1 MHDLFSPRQRG
12 TRIKMRIELR
22 KRIFL
27 NFILVIALFG
37 VLGALFG
44 AALIN
49 RYTLQEAQTRVS
61 LDLRS
66 AWSVLQ
72 EELEKMQLA
81 VRVLG
86 SGQRVARAFAEPKAM
101 GSRASLEAVRRE
113 CGFDFLSLTDHQGR
127 VILRSLEPYQTGDYL
142 FNNPLINRALNG
154 QTVGGFD
161 LLGPQRLRAEGADLV
176 ERAFIV
182 FEPTPKAKPRAKEY
196 ESSGM
201 ALVAAAPVKN
211 EQGALSG
218 SLYAGILLNRNH
230 ALVDRI
236 RSIVFE
242 DTKYDGRDL
251 GTVTIFLWDS
261 RIATNVV
268 KANGNRA
275 IGTRVSADVY
285 DRVLENNQHWYD
297 RAFVVNDWYLS
308 AYDPIH
314 DIENKT
320 IGILY
325 VGVLAKRYDDLK
337 QKLWNISVAIS
348 CGVASF
354 VMVVGL
360 FFARR
365 LSGPLSR
372 LAAAAGRI
380 ARGDLNLK
388 VPEPATDDEIL
399 DLTRSFNAM
408 ASSLR
413 EREDKISAA
422 NQELERANLAL
433 QKLNRNYLDML
444 GFVSHELKNTL
455 GVIYTSARALD
466 RGMIGALN
474 ESQAALVRNISR
486 SIGAAVMMV
495 RNYLDMARIEQG
507 ELSLDVKKIDL
518 IKEVVF
524 PVLDEL
530 KPLIS
535 ENGVTI
541 ENGLPASVMI
551 AADPVLLQIVY
562 RNLLENAIKYGGLG
576 RIIRLGFEN
585 LETSFEFEVWNQGVG
600 LTPEEISRLFG
611 KFVRMNHKTEAS
623 RSSGLG
629 LFITKEIISKHGGS
643 IRAESC
649 PGEWINFIFTLPNR

>member
-1 MHDLFSPRQRG
+1 
-12 TRIKMRIELR
+12 MRIELR

-27 NFILVIALFG
+27 NFILIIALFG
-37 VLGALFG
+37 ILGALSG
-44 AALIN
+44 AALIT
-49 RYTLQEAQTRVS
+49 RYTLREAQTRVS

-72 EELEKMQLA
+72 GELEKMRLA
-81 VRVLG
+81 VKVLG
-86 SGQRVARAFAEPKAM
+86 SGQRVAHAFADPEAM
-101 GSRASLEAVRRE
+101 AGRASIEAVRRE
-113 CGFDFLSLTDHQGR
+113 CEFDFLSLTDLQGR
-127 VILRSLEPYQTGDYL
+127 VILRSLEPYNTGDYL
-142 FNNPLINRALNG
+142 FNDPFVNRALNG
-154 QTVGGFD
+154 QSVGGFN
-161 LLGPQRLRAEGADLV
+161 LLGPQRLRAEGADLE

-196 ESSGM
+196 EPSGM
-201 ALVAAAPVKN
+201 ALIAAAPVKN
-211 EQGALSG
+211 DQGALIG
-218 SLYAGILLNRNH
+218 SLYAGVLLNRNH

-251 GTVTIFLWDS
+251 GTVTIFLWDC

-268 KANGNRA
+268 KKNGNRA

-337 QKLWNISVAIS
+337 QRLWRLSVAIS
-348 CGVASF
+348 CGVAFF
-354 VMVVGL
+354 VMVIGL

-372 LAAAAGRI
+372 LAEAAGRI
-380 ARGDLNLK
+380 ARGDLNFK
-388 VPEPATDDEIL
+388 VPEPATNDEIL

-408 ASSLR
+408 ALSLQ
-413 EREDKISAA
+413 EHDDKIRAA
-422 NQELERANLAL
+422 HQELEQTNISL
-433 QKLNRNYLDML
+433 QKLNRNYLEML

-466 RGMIGALN
+466 KGMIGTLN

-486 SIGAAVMMV
+486 SIGAAVMMT

-507 ELSLDVKKIDL
+507 ELSVDIKKIDL
-518 IKEVVF
+518 VKEVVF
-524 PVLDEL
+524 PVLEEL
-530 KPLIS
+530 KSPIS
-535 ENGVTI
+535 ENKVTI
-541 ENGLPASVMI
+541 ENALPASVTV

-562 RNLLENAIKYGGLG
+562 RNLLENAIKYGGLE
-576 RIIRLGFEN
+576 RIIRLGFKN
-585 LETSFEFEVWNQGVG
+585 LETQFQFEVWNQGAG
-600 LTPEEISRLFG
+600 LKPEEISRLFG
-611 KFVRMNHKTEAS
+611 KFVRMNHKITAS

-629 LFITKEIISKHGGS
+629 LFITREIINKHGGS

-649 PGEWINFIFTLPNR
+649 PGEWINFIFTLPNCERER

>member
-1 MHDLFSPRQRG
+1 M
-12 TRIKMRIELR
+12 KMRIELR

-27 NFILVIALFG
+27 NFILVITLFG
-37 VLGALFG
+37 ILGALFG
-44 AALIN
+44 AALIT

-72 EELEKMQLA
+72 GELEKMRLA

-86 SGQRVARAFAEPKAM
+86 TGQRVAQAFVKPTAM
-101 GSRASLEAVRRE
+101 ASRASLEAVRRE
-113 CGFDFLSLTDHQGR
+113 CGFDFLSLTDRQGR
-127 VILRSLEPYQTGDYL
+127 VIVRSLEPYHSGDFLYNDP
-142 FNNPLINRALNG
+142 FVHRALNG
-154 QTVGGFD
+154 QSIGGFD
-161 LLGPQRLRAEGADLV
+161 LLGPQRLQAEGANLE

-182 FEPTPKAKPRAKEY
+182 FESTPKAKPRAKEY
-196 ESSGM
+196 EPRGM

-211 EQGALSG
+211 EQGALIG

-242 DTKYDGRDL
+242 NNKYNGRDL
-251 GTVTIFLWDS
+251 GTVTIFLWDC

-275 IGTRVSADVY
+275 IGTRVSGDVY

-337 QKLWNISVAIS
+337 QRLWHLSIAIS
-348 CGVASF
+348 CGVALF

-372 LAAAAGRI
+372 LAEAAGRI
-380 ARGDLNLK
+380 ARGDLNLN
-388 VPEPATDDEIL
+388 VPEPTTNDEIL

-408 ASSLR
+408 ALSLR
-413 EREDKISAA
+413 DHDDKIRTA
-422 NQELERANLAL
+422 NQELEQTNNSL

-466 RGMIGALN
+466 RGMIGTLN

-486 SIGAAVMMV
+486 SIESAVMMT

-507 ELSLDVKKIDL
+507 ELSVDIRKIDL
-518 IKEVVF
+518 AKEVVF
-524 PVLDEL
+524 PVLEEL
-530 KPLIS
+530 RSPIS
-535 ENGVTI
+535 ENAVTI
-541 ENGLPASVMI
+541 ENRLPEGVLIS
-551 AADPVLLQIVY
+551 ADPILLQIVY
-562 RNLLENAIKYGGLG
+562 RNLLENAIKYGGPQ
-576 RIIRLGFEN
+576 RIIRLGFQNRKTE
-585 LETSFEFEVWNQGVG
+585 FEFEVWNQGAG
-600 LTPEEISRLFG
+600 LQPEEISRLFG
-611 KFVRMNHKTEAS
+611 KFVRMNHKTATS

-643 IRAESC
+643 IRVASQ

>member
-1 MHDLFSPRQRG
+1 
-12 TRIKMRIELR
+12 MRIELR

-27 NFILVIALFG
+27 NFILIIALFG
-37 VLGALFG
+37 ILGALSG
-44 AALIN
+44 AALIT
-49 RYTLQEAQTRVS
+49 RYTLREAQTRVS

-72 EELEKMQLA
+72 GELEKMRLA
-81 VRVLG
+81 VKVLG
-86 SGQRVARAFAEPKAM
+86 SGQRVAHAFANPEAM
-101 GSRASLEAVRRE
+101 AGRASIEAVRRE
-113 CGFDFLSLTDHQGR
+113 CEFDFLSLTDLQGR
-127 VILRSLEPYQTGDYL
+127 VILRSLEPYNTGDYL
-142 FNNPLINRALNG
+142 FNDPFVNRALNG
-154 QTVGGFD
+154 QSVGGFN
-161 LLGPQRLRAEGADLV
+161 LLGSQRLRSEGADLE

-196 ESSGM
+196 EPSGM
-201 ALVAAAPVKN
+201 ALIAAAPVKN
-211 EQGALSG
+211 DQGALIG
-218 SLYAGILLNRNH
+218 SLYAGVLLNRNH

-251 GTVTIFLWDS
+251 GTVTIFLWDC

-268 KANGNRA
+268 KKNGNRA

-337 QKLWNISVAIS
+337 QRLWRLSVAIS
-348 CGVASF
+348 CGVAFF
-354 VMVVGL
+354 VMVIGL

-372 LAAAAGRI
+372 LAEAAGRI
-380 ARGDLNLK
+380 ARGDLNFK
-388 VPEPATDDEIL
+388 VPEPATNDEIL

-408 ASSLR
+408 ALSLQ
-413 EREDKISAA
+413 EHDDKIRAA
-422 NQELERANLAL
+422 HQELEQTNISL
-433 QKLNRNYLDML
+433 QKLNRNYLEML

-466 RGMIGALN
+466 KGMIGTLN

-486 SIGAAVMMV
+486 SIGSAVMMT

-507 ELSLDVKKIDL
+507 ELSVDIKKIDL
-518 IKEVVF
+518 VKEVVF
-524 PVLDEL
+524 PVLEEL
-530 KPLIS
+530 KSPIS
-535 ENGVTI
+535 ENKVTI
-541 ENGLPASVMI
+541 ENGLPASVTV

-562 RNLLENAIKYGGLG
+562 RNLLENAIKYGGLE
-576 RIIRLGFEN
+576 RIIRLGFKN
-585 LETSFEFEVWNQGVG
+585 LETHFQFEVWNQGRG
-600 LTPEEISRLFG
+600 LQPEEISRLFA
-611 KFVRMNHKTEAS
+611 KFVRINQKTETS

-649 PGEWINFIFTLPNR
+649 PGEWIKFIFTLPNR

>member
-1 MHDLFSPRQRG
+1 MN
-12 TRIKMRIELR
+12 MRIELR

-27 NFILVIALFG
+27 NFVLVITLFG
-37 VLGALFG
+37 ILGALFG

-49 RYTLQEAQTRVS
+49 RYTLHEAQKRVS

-72 EELEKMQLA
+72 GELEKIRLA

-86 SGQRVARAFAEPKAM
+86 TGQRVAHAFASPAAM
-101 GSRASLEAVRRE
+101 VSRASLEAVRRE

-127 VILRSLEPYQTGDYL
+127 VIARSLEPYHTGDYL
-142 FNNPLINRALNG
+142 FNDPFIHQALQG
-154 QTVGGFD
+154 HSVGGFD
-161 LLGPQRLRAEGADLV
+161 LLGPQRLRAEGGDLE

-182 FEPTPKAKPRAKEY
+182 FQPTPKAKPRAKEY
-196 ESSGM
+196 EPSGM

-211 EQGALSG
+211 DQGTLIG
-218 SLYAGILLNRNH
+218 SLYAGVLLNRNH
-230 ALVDRI
+230 AMVDRI

-242 DTKYDGRDL
+242 DSKYDGRDL
-251 GTVTIFLWDS
+251 GTVTIFLWDC

-268 KANGNRA
+268 KENGNRA
-275 IGTRVSADVY
+275 IGTRVSGDVY

-325 VGVLAKRYDDLK
+325 VGVLAKAYDDLK
-337 QKLWNISVAIS
+337 QKLWRLSITISV
-348 CGVASF
+348 GVAF
-354 VMVVGL
+354 VVMVVGL

-372 LAAAAGRI
+372 LAEAAGRI
-380 ARGDLNLK
+380 SKGDLNLN
-388 VPEPATDDEIL
+388 VPEPATNDEIL

-408 ASSLR
+408 ALSLR
-413 EREDKISAA
+413 EHDDKIRAA
-422 NQELERANLAL
+422 NQELEQANISL

-466 RGMIGALN
+466 KGMIGALN
-474 ESQAALVRNISR
+474 ESQAALVRNISK
-486 SIGAAVMMV
+486 SIASAVMMT

-507 ELSLDVKKIDL
+507 ELSVDIKEIDL
-518 IKEVVF
+518 AKEVVL

-530 KPLIS
+530 RSLIS
-535 ENGVTI
+535 ENAVTI
-541 ENGLPASVMI
+541 ENNLPEGVMI
-551 AADPVLLQIVY
+551 AGDPILLQIVY
-562 RNLLENAIKYGGLG
+562 RNLLENAIKYGGSE
-576 RIIRLGFEN
+576 RIIRLGFKN
-585 LETSFEFEVWNQGVG
+585 LETHLQFEVWNQGRG
-600 LTPEEISRLFG
+600 LQPEEISRLFA
-611 KFVRMNHKTEAS
+611 KFVRINQKTKTS

-649 PGEWINFIFTLPNR
+649 PGEWINFKFTLPNR